1 LRGLID
7 EKADKEHTHTIS
19 DITDYEP
26 YDDTELRGLID
37 EKADKEHTHTIEDI
51 INLLAWFEEKKPELK
66 GEKGDKGDKGEM
78 GPQGERGPQ
87 GPSGLDGKDG
97 EVTPYTT
104 FTLLTEIDYN
114 ISVAISFDFNTTTY
128 SGQFELSP
136 VNSRMV
142 VNFDINSLG
151 ESFIVTVS
159 GKGVN
164 EKINMVKQTVD
175 GLKTPV
181 NAVNSLLLTQP
192 DLIDSYKID
201 GVFCA
206 EISVRLII
214 ENGSAYYYVG
224 ITDTKE
230 KTIAFLL
237 DGVSLETLAKRE
249 IF

>member
-1 LRGLID
+1 MKKVLSLILICLCLVGCFSGCKQSND
-7 EKADKEHTHTIS
+7 LSPYLSETRDAIYLGSGKEFSLKATCGTREN
-19 DITDYEP
+19 P
-26 YDDTELRGLID
+26 LV
-37 EKADKEHTHTIEDI
+37 
-51 INLLAWFEEKKPELK
+51 
-66 GEKGDKGDKGEM
+66 
-78 GPQGERGPQ
+78 
-87 GPSGLDGKDG
+87 LDGKVG
-97 EVTPYTT
+97 EVAPYTT

-192 DLIDSYKID
+192 DLIDSYKLD